1 MSAADHHRVSP
12 EGQMLGKTM
21 ARFADMGFKQLAAI
35 GVSDTRCA
43 SCAFRL
49 GTVPNGCIQTQ
60 LDTLKAVTE
69 GGQFLCHAPQDG
81 RLCAGYVACR
91 AYKAMNPLPP
101 EIRAYTEKYPYS
113 PPDEVTS

>member
-1 MSAADHHRVSP
+1 
-12 EGQMLGKTM
+12 MLGKTM
-21 ARFADMGFKQLAAI
+21 AKFADAGFRLLAPI
-35 GVSDTRCA
+35 GVQDTRCS

-60 LDTLKAVTE
+60 LDTLKAITE

-91 AYKAMNPLPP
+91 AFAARYPLPP
-101 EIRAYTEKYPYS
+101 EFRAFTEKYPYS
-113 PPDEVTS
+113 PPDEVTP